1 VICVTRRLVI
11 AAGLV
16 AGFTNVSNARNICI
30 QSSESSGRVRLLYN
44 DDEIEITHEPGNSQA
59 AIISFSGIGMGLGG
73 IQIEEFRKSLSGTS
87 NDIYF
92 VKDKTRH
99 WYNSSF
105 HKICDLLNQDLSCQG
120 INHAITLGNSMGG
133 FGAII
138 FAGQLRA
145 CRSAIAFSAQSAV
158 DPAIV
163 PWEQRYKTYTDTV
176 SHWTGLDATKLLD
189 PDINYILFFGN
200 NDPVDIRHAT
210 RMAIAEYPNVAIYV
224 FLRAGHNL
232 ADYLKQEGVLHQLI
246 EALVREQGHC
256 LDFAT
261 LLRDVQYHALKP
273 ADCR

>member
-1 VICVTRRLVI
+1 
-11 AAGLV
+11 
-16 AGFTNVSNARNICI
+16 
-30 QSSESSGRVRLLYN
+30 
-44 DDEIEITHEPGNSQA
+44 
-59 AIISFSGIGMGLGG
+59 MGLGG
-73 IQIEEFRKSLSGTS
+73 IQIEEFRKSLTGAS

-105 HKICDLLNQDLSCQG
+105 HKISDLLNEDLSSQG
-120 INHAITLGNSMGG
+120 IKSCDTLGNSMGG

-138 FAGQLRA
+138 FAGQLRG

-210 RMAIAEYPNVAIYV
+210 RMAITEYHNVAIYV

-232 ADYLKQEGVLHQLI
+232 AEWLMHENPV
-246 EALVREQGHC
+246 
-256 LDFAT
+256 T
-261 LLRDVQYHALKP
+261 L
-273 ADCR
+273 